1 MYFLLFIFFLISIY
15 VLNPAFSIFLGT
27 IFAILYK
34 PNDDLIFFKL
44 KTLPLQIGIVLMG
57 FNISIS
63 YLIDTNINY
72 LPWISLF
79 VVISFLTTIII
90 ATFFGINKRF
100 KYMLASGFAVCG
112 ASAMIAIAPL
122 VKAKPLELLSCLMIF
137 FVLNMIAILAYPLF
151 GQYLGATN
159 EQFGLFSALAIQDT
173 SSVIGTSII
182 FSQDSAIIAT
192 SLKLMRTLWLIP
204 LVLLINSIFR
214 TERGGIFGSFPPF
227 ILFFILAVIVG
238 SFFNLNKTYSDFI
251 TYASLL
257 FINIGLFSIGLTLKL
272 NNHAFQ
278 SGLLYTS
285 FLSWLLIL
293 ISSLL
298 LVSFGLVTL

>member
-1 MYFLLFIFFLISIY
+1 MYFLLFILFSISIY

-27 IFAILYK
+27 IYAILYK

-44 KTLPLQIGIVLMG
+44 RTLPLQIGIVLMG
-57 FNISIS
+57 FNISIG

-112 ASAMIAIAPL
+112 ASAMIAIAPI
-122 VKAKPLELLSCLMIF
+122 VKAKPLELLACLMIF

-151 GQYLGATN
+151 GQYLGVTN

-182 FSQDSAIIAT
+182 YNQDSAVIAA

-204 LVLLINSIFR
+204 MIFLINSIFK
-214 TERGGIFGSFPPF
+214 TRGGGVFGAFPLF
-227 ILFFILAVIVG
+227 ILFFIIAVIIG
-238 SFFNLNKTYSDFI
+238 SFFNLSANYSDLI
-251 TYASLL
+251 TYMSLL
-257 FINIGLFSIGLTLKL
+257 FINIGLFSIGLKLKL

-278 SGLLYTS
+278 PGLLYTS
-285 FLSWLLIL
+285 FLCWFLIL
-293 ISSLL
+293 ASSFL
-298 LVSFGLVTL
+298 LVSYVLTTV